1 MFLQLTA
8 SIPHDLMIPDEVG
21 KDAASTSF
29 GTLKTAQVLG
39 DFQALLNVDRT
50 VIRFDM
56 GTNLTENIKKLGEVF

>member
-1 MFLQLTA
+1 VRLVPISKRITVL
-8 SIPHDLMIPDEVG
+8 
-21 KDAASTSF
+21 STF